1 MIGLTPSLTGSLD
14 PIGISSRVIGERATG
29 DRSPVALL
37 RCGALWAL
45 WGSRGASVAPNESEL
60 TSRLRYVINRD
71 MTTNETPNNTSTIY
85 GLFQLEWWDGR
96 TGQQVLL
103 EALRTGEFADGCHVY
118 TPEALTEIG
127 TNALEWE
134 IWFSVALNN
143 KEHLMEAFHAI
154 RNSGTRVKIAGG
166 LGTHRDLA
174 TGELRDA
181 YDYILRH
188 QRGNLWGF

>member
-1 MIGLTPSLTGSLD
+1 
-14 PIGISSRVIGERATG
+14 
-29 DRSPVALL
+29 
-37 RCGALWAL
+37 
-45 WGSRGASVAPNESEL
+45 
-60 TSRLRYVINRD
+60 
-71 MTTNETPNNTSTIY
+71 MTTNETPNTCTIY

-118 TPEALTEIG
+118 TPEALTAIG
-127 TNALEWE
+127 THQCEWE

-154 RNSGTRVKIAGG
+154 RNSGTRVKMAGG

-188 QRGNLWGF
+188 QRGNLWGC